1 MSRNI
6 GQSLQNKLADR
17 MVYMADFLELH
28 LDTPIYFTSSNITL
42 NYDSPTAPDAGTNSY
57 LAQGQFLSYGQVIES
72 SDLRVGTIE
81 LNFTA
86 VDTTMVAVV
95 LNNDYIDKR
104 VVIYRAILDETYQF
118 TSNDVFMI
126 FDGFITGYSI
136 TEEETTANLVLSC
149 SSQFADFE
157 RLNGRRSNPASQ
169 NLYFPNDRGMDFSP
183 QIVKDIKWGRP

>member
-1 MSRNI
+1 MARNI
-6 GQSLQNKLADR
+6 GETLQTKLEGRTLFIADL
-17 MVYMADFLELH
+17 LELH
-28 LDTPIYFTSSNITL
+28 LATPIYFSTTNINL
-42 NYDSPTAPDAGTNSY
+42 IYNSPTSIDSSATTF
-57 LAQGQFLSYGQVIES
+57 LAQGQFLSYGQVVES

-104 VVIYRAILDETYQF
+104 VVIYRAILNSDYSF

-126 FDGFITGYSI
+126 FDGFITGYAIS
-136 TEEETTANLVLSC
+136 EEEQTASLVLTC

-157 RLNGRRSNPASQ
+157 RTGGRRSNPASQ

-183 QIVKDIKWGRP
+183 QIVKDIKWGRS

>member
-6 GQSLQNKLADR
+6 GATLQNKLEGRTLFIADL
-17 MVYMADFLELH
+17 LELH
-28 LDTPIYFTSSNITL
+28 LDTPIYFATTNISL
-42 NYDSPTAPDAGTNSY
+42 NYDSGTAPDAGVNTY

-104 VVIYRAILDETYQF
+104 VVIYRAILNNDYSF
-118 TSNDVFMI
+118 TDSDVFMI
-126 FDGFITGYSI
+126 FDGFITGYAIS
-136 TEEETTANLVLSC
+136 EEETTANLVLTC

-157 RLNGRRSNPASQ
+157 RTNGRRSNPASQ
-169 NLYFPNDRGMDFSP
+169 NLYFPTDRGMDFSP

>member
-6 GQSLQNKLADR
+6 GETLQTKLEGRTLFIADL
-17 MVYMADFLELH
+17 LELH
-28 LDTPIYFTSSNITL
+28 LATPIYFTTTNINL
-42 NYDSPTAPDAGTNSY
+42 IYNSPTSVDSSATTF
-57 LAQGQFLSYGQVIES
+57 LAQGHFLSYGQVVES

-104 VVIYRAILDETYQF
+104 VVIYRAILSSDYSF

-126 FDGFITGYSI
+126 FDGFITGYAIS
-136 TEEETTANLVLSC
+136 EEEKTASLVLTC

-157 RLNGRRSNPASQ
+157 RTGGRRSNPASQ

-183 QIVKDIKWGRP
+183 QIVKDIKWGRA